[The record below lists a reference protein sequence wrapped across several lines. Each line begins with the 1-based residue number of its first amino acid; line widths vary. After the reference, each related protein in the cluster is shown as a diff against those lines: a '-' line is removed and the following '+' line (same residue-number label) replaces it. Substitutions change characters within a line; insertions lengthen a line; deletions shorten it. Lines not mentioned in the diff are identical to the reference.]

1 MNDGARP
8 EPDGRVGEVIETS
21 TAEFTTQCYRLYD
34 SPLLGSLV
42 RSGTEAAVFG
52 VVSQIATRSMDSGR
66 RPIPRGRGEDTE
78 EEVYLNNPQ
87 ISRLLVTEFRAEV
100 IGHRSEG
107 QLRRY
112 AAPLPPRVHSFVYW
126 CDQEEV
132 REFSG
137 SLEFI
142 PTILGASITAADEV
156 VASFLSQ
163 ASRAHP
169 EPDRFLL
176 SAGRELAVLLSNQSQ
191 RLNNLLRRL
200 SA

>member
-1 MNDGARP
+1 MNEA
-8 EPDGRVGEVIETS
+8 ESLQPDGRVGEVIETS
-21 TAEFTTQCYRLYD
+21 TREFTTQCYRLYD
-34 SPLLGSLV
+34 SPPLGSLV
-42 RSGTEAAVFG
+42 RSGTEAAVLG
-52 VVSQIATRSMDSGR
+52 VVSEIATQSMDPGR

-87 ISRLLVTEFRAEV
+87 IGRLLVTEFRAAV
-100 IGHRSEG
+100 VGHRSEG

-112 AAPLPPRVHSFVYW
+112 AAPLPPRVHSFVYR

-142 PTILGASITAADEV
+142 TTILGASITPADEV
-156 VASFLSQ
+156 VAYFLSQ

-169 EPDRFLL
+169 EPDRFLTN
-176 SAGRELAVLLSNQSQ
+176 AGKELAVLLSNQSQ